1 MVAGAPAWKVS
12 QYICLWNV
20 GDVDL
25 TTSPKGDLSTLKQ
38 MLRAVR
44 VSTEVETRTRMNALT
59 QSAPGVRGRGLLSNR
74 LKDHENDAERRT
86 IARKR

>member
-1 MVAGAPAWKVS
+1 MEQNEDRSLIA
-12 QYICLWNV
+12 
-20 GDVDL
+20 
-25 TTSPKGDLSTLKQ
+25 LSSQ

-44 VSTEVETRTRMNALT
+44 VSTDVETRARMNALT
-59 QSAPGVRGRGLLSNR
+59 QSAPGVRGQDLLSNR